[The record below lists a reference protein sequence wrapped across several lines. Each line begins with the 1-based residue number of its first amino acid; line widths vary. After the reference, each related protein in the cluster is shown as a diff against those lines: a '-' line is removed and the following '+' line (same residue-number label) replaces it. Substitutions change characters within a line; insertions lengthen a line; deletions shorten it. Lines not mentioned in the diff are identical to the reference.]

1 MNNQAFRKQT
11 DQKNRRKLEVVLR
24 RMTGDALTEE
34 QRRRLWR
41 ALEQRRQYC
50 LRLCASK
57 RAFLQAAAPATGR
70 GRPGTVRILLGD
82 LNDHDDV
89 PLAALVR
96 RRNAKTR
103 EHTLYLYLPDL
114 KGEKRDET
122 RTKERKE
129 A

>member
-57 RAFLQAAAPATGR
+57 EGIPASCGARDRQGQAGYSAHPVGR
-70 GRPGTVRILLGD
+70 S
-82 LNDHDDV
+82 
-89 PLAALVR
+89 
-96 RRNAKTR
+96 
-103 EHTLYLYLPDL
+103 E
-114 KGEKRDET
+114 
-122 RTKERKE
+122 
-129 A
+129 